1 MAYNPNIPQATDTL
15 NSSQGDLLANFMAIQ
30 TLIDVNHYDF
40 ASANQG
46 KHMFVTMP
54 VQTQSPGTALGEMA
68 LFTMNDGSGTPQLWL
83 QAQNQA
89 SAGPAVNFTTYNTT
103 LANGGTNLPSGIV
116 LKWGQGTTTGG
127 VQAVTFTTAFPTAL
141 LCIQG
146 TLATTAGAA
155 GAGSNLRIYSYTRTG
170 FSVNT
175 GANAAYCWFAIG
187 Y

>member
-68 LFTMNDGSGTPQLWL
+68 LFTMNDGSERHNYGYKLKIKQLR
-83 QAQNQA
+83 A
-89 SAGPAVNFTTYNTT
+89 P
-103 LANGGTNLPSGIV
+103 
-116 LKWGQGTTTGG
+116 
-127 VQAVTFTTAFPTAL
+127 
-141 LCIQG
+141 
-146 TLATTAGAA
+146 
-155 GAGSNLRIYSYTRTG
+155 R
-170 FSVNT
+170 
-175 GANAAYCWFAIG
+175 
-187 Y
+187 